1 LESENVSK
9 SVKVKFGNLA
19 EEVLKEANEALA
31 VTVIIDRVA
40 AKALTKIQ
48 KNGRVSSN
56 RNLKQV
62 TNRVASAYLRQ
73 DKRFVKTE
81 QDAWRVNL
89 WTLAE
94 E

>member
-1 LESENVSK
+1 VSK

>member
-1 LESENVSK
+1 MSK

-31 VTVIIDRVA
+31 VSVIIDRVA

-56 RNLKQV
+56 RYLKQV
-62 TNRVASAYLRQ
+62 TNRSASGYLRQ

-81 QDAWRVNL
+81 QDEWRVNL

-94 E
+94 D

>member
-1 LESENVSK
+1 MSK